1 MCLDVV
7 LFIKSIY
14 IEKAKKDLLFFKKNL
29 TLLFFRYINIS
40 QECLIDKK
48 NKLKIKKKQYSGVP
62 NRSAGTYAEFRLRR
76 WRHGKFFYFLF
87 KT

>member
-48 NKLKIKKKQYSGVP
+48 NKLKKKK
-62 NRSAGTYAEFRLRR
+62 
-76 WRHGKFFYFLF
+76 
-87 KT
+87 KTVCIYLNN

>member
-29 TLLFFRYINIS
+29 ILLFFRYINIS

-48 NKLKIKKKQYSGVP
+48 KQIKNRKKTVRIYL
-62 NRSAGTYAEFRLRR
+62 NN
-76 WRHGKFFYFLF
+76 
-87 KT
+87 

>member
-14 IEKAKKDLLFFKKNL
+14 FEKAKKDLLFFKKNL
-29 TLLFFRYINIS
+29 ILLFFRYINIS

-48 NKLKIKKKQYSGVP
+48 NKLKIEKKQYVSI
-62 NRSAGTYAEFRLRR
+62 
-76 WRHGKFFYFLF
+76 
-87 KT
+87 

>member
-29 TLLFFRYINIS
+29 ILLFFRYINIS

-48 NKLKIKKKQYSGVP
+48 NKLKIKKNSMY
-62 NRSAGTYAEFRLRR
+62 
-76 WRHGKFFYFLF
+76 LF
-87 KT
+87 KQLSMYTENKEDW